1 MLFHLGV
8 SDTCPEQF
16 GIRAFHRYFAVMVNL
31 MPCRESGMRVVEKLG
46 CKLEWIDLQAQPE
59 GEKKNVGPENIL
71 RSRNYNRHR
80 LSTDVKILTK
90 ACIDGLYR
98 SPEEFG
104 FATLRVALIVSRL
117 VSMSIVPRKNSVGIA
132 RKETGYRC
140 LVPDVFSRLS
150 LNFPGFNRS
159 SSSYF
164 IM

>member
-1 MLFHLGV
+1 MLSHLGV
-8 SDTCPEQF
+8 SDIYLEQF
-16 GIRAFHRYFAVMVNL
+16 GIKPFHRYFAVMIVF
-31 MPCRESGMRVVEKLG
+31 
-46 CKLEWIDLQAQPE
+46 
-59 GEKKNVGPENIL
+59 
-71 RSRNYNRHR
+71 YN
-80 LSTDVKILTK
+80 SQKLTK